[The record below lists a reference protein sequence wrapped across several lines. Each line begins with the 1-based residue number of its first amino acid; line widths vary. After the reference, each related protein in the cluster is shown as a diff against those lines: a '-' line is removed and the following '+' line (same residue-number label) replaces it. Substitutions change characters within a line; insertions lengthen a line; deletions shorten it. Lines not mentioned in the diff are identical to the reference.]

1 MLKVSALVKDY
12 ATADGAFRAVKDVS
26 FEVAKGQFYTLLG
39 PSGCGKTTTLRCVAG
54 LEQVSSGSITI
65 GDTVVTDSGRGIHVP
80 SYERDIGVVFQSYA
94 IWPHMDVFG
103 NVSYPLRIARP
114 KVAQSEIRERVMEA
128 LRLVG
133 MAHLSSRSAT
143 QLSGGQQQRV
153 AFARAL
159 VRRPR
164 LLLLDEPLS
173 NLDAKLREQM
183 RYELQELVARVA
195 TTTLYVT
202 HDQAEALAMSNTIAV
217 MSEGMIVQ
225 SGPPRE
231 VYQRP
236 ANPFVANFL
245 GVANI
250 LRARVVQH
258 DATRTIIAL
267 DGEAGRLSVAR
278 PANVTVGDIVDVV
291 FRPEDTSISP
301 VAPTGSQNV
310 LAVQVDRVS
319 FQGGSSECVVR
330 AAGIPIRSN
339 LPVRVECHAG
349 QAVWLTV
356 DPERCVVFPTSAPA
370 QSSMS
375 ATESRIAV

>member
-1 MLKVSALVKDY
+1 
-12 ATADGAFRAVKDVS
+12 
-26 FEVAKGQFYTLLG
+26 
-39 PSGCGKTTTLRCVAG
+39 
-54 LEQVSSGSITI
+54 
-65 GDTVVTDSGRGIHVP
+65 
-80 SYERDIGVVFQSYA
+80 
-94 IWPHMDVFG
+94 MDVFG

-114 KVAQSEIRERVMEA
+114 KVAQPEIQERVMEA
-128 LRLVG
+128 LQLVG
-133 MAHLSSRSAT
+133 MAHLARRSAT

-159 VRRPR
+159 VRRPQ

-236 ANPFVANFL
+236 VNPFVANFL

-258 DATRTIIAL
+258 DAARTIVAL

-278 PANVTVGDIVDVV
+278 SADVVVGDIVDVV
-291 FRPEDTSISP
+291 FRPEDTAISP
-301 VAPTGSQNV
+301 VAPAGSQNV
-310 LAVQVDRVS
+310 LSAQVDRVS

-330 AAGIPIRSN
+330 TAGIPIRSI
-339 LPVRVECHAG
+339 LPVRIECHAG
-349 QAVWLTV
+349 QPVWLTIE
-356 DPERCVVFPTSAPA
+356 PERCVVFPTSAA
-370 QSSMS
+370 SYAS
-375 ATESRIAV
+375 ATESRMAV

>member
-1 MLKVSALVKDY
+1 
-12 ATADGAFRAVKDVS
+12 
-26 FEVAKGQFYTLLG
+26 
-39 PSGCGKTTTLRCVAG
+39 
-54 LEQVSSGSITI
+54 
-65 GDTVVTDSGRGIHVP
+65 
-80 SYERDIGVVFQSYA
+80 
-94 IWPHMDVFG
+94 
-103 NVSYPLRIARP
+103 
-114 KVAQSEIRERVMEA
+114 MEA
-128 LRLVG
+128 LQLVG
-133 MAHLSSRSAT
+133 MGHLARRSAT

-159 VRRPR
+159 VRRPQ

-217 MSEGMIVQ
+217 MSEGAIVQ

-236 ANPFVANFL
+236 TNAFVANFL

-250 LRARVVQH
+250 LRARVVQQEV
-258 DATRTIIAL
+258 ARTIVAL

-278 PANVTVGDIVDVV
+278 SAGVAVGDIVDVV
-291 FRPEDTSISP
+291 FRPEDTGISP
-301 VAPTGSQNV
+301 VAPAGSQNV
-310 LAVQVDRVS
+310 LPAQVDRVS

-330 AAGIPIRSN
+330 AAGIAIRSN
-339 LPVRVECHAG
+339 LPVRVECHSG
-349 QAVWLTV
+349 QTVWLTIE
-356 DPERCVVFPTSAPA
+356 PERCLVFPTSAP
-370 QSSMS
+370 SDVS
-375 ATESRIAV
+375 AAESRIAV